1 MDTVRSQIE
10 KLIFNVDHLME
21 IEREKL
27 RSLTEEGVAR
37 LADLKYQR
45 KQLAQMLADLPAD
58 SEKPAEASTVLQP
71 TLVRPS
77 VPQATAPKPTVPQPE
92 VSRNDAAR
100 PPTSNFILE
109 TLRKEGARGLAGP
122 ALQALT
128 VGAGY
133 TKDAFDKARTRLRD
147 SRRIEMVDGMW
158 FVVPDGKQEIFKAA

>member
-10 KLIFNVDHLME
+10 KLIFNVDHLMD

-27 RSLTEEGVAR
+27 RRLIEERVAR

-45 KQLAQMLADLPAD
+45 KQLAQMLADLPTD
-58 SEKPAEASTVLQP
+58 SEKPEEESTLLQP
-71 TLVRPS
+71 TLVQPS
-77 VPQATAPKPTVPQPE
+77 APQATVPKPTVPQPE

-109 TLRKEGARGLAGP
+109 TLQKEGSRGLAGP
-122 ALQALT
+122 ELQALT

-158 FVVPDGKQEIFKAA
+158 FVVPAGKQEIFKAA